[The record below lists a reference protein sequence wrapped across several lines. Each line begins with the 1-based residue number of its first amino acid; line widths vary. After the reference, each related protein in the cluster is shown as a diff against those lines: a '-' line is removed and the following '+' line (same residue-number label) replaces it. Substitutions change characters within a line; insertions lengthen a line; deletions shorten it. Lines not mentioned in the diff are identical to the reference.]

1 MPTFRVEKNKGF
13 TVMSN
18 YHLRDKN
25 LSLKAK
31 GLLSYMLSLPEDWD
45 YSIDGLVSN
54 LKEKEKAIK
63 STLEELKENGYLVIN
78 KLRNEKGLFEYE
90 YLIYEE
96 PKLNNSEE
104 EESKDEYPEYQNGG
118 MDYPGYHQPG
128 VDDPEVENGGLI
140 LNTNIINTKELNIKY
155 IDRWIDKEASEKK
168 FIYDEKYKE
177 VFENFNLYPKFIY
190 LLSDYAAKE
199 LLIKQY
205 AIKELVDM
213 NFDFSNITSEII
225 DKQFRH
231 MMKQE
236 NIRDKIMYLVA
247 CIENYKIKSAW
258 GVKNE

>member
-155 IDRWIDKEASEKK
+155 IDRWIDKEASKK
-168 FIYDEKYKE
+168 NSF
-177 VFENFNLYPKFIY
+177 
-190 LLSDYAAKE
+190 
-199 LLIKQY
+199 
-205 AIKELVDM
+205 
-213 NFDFSNITSEII
+213 
-225 DKQFRH
+225 
-231 MMKQE
+231 MMKS
-236 NIRDKIMYLVA
+236 IKIFLKILTYILNLHIYYL
-247 CIENYKIKSAW
+247 IMQQKNY
-258 GVKNE
+258 

>member
-1 MPTFRVEKNKGF
+1 
-13 TVMSN
+13 
-18 YHLRDKN
+18 
-25 LSLKAK
+25 
-31 GLLSYMLSLPEDWD
+31 
-45 YSIDGLVSN
+45 
-54 LKEKEKAIK
+54 
-63 STLEELKENGYLVIN
+63 
-78 KLRNEKGLFEYE
+78 
-90 YLIYEE
+90 
-96 PKLNNSEE
+96 
-104 EESKDEYPEYQNGG
+104 

-155 IDRWIDKEASEKK
+155 IDRWIDKEASKK
-168 FIYDEKYKE
+168 NFIYDEKYKDI
-177 VFENFNLYPKFIY
+177 FEDFNLYPKFTY

-247 CIENYKIKSAW
+247 CIENYKIKSA
-258 GVKNE
+258 